1 MNRLI
6 LISLCFTALY
16 STVAN
21 CQTTYNKIARDTI
34 VTKPVFLGKAY
45 LLNGKKLTLP
55 VMEWF
60 MSDYPSANDAIQ
72 VASTTDQLGVVAYS
86 IGGLFALGGGLVYQ
100 QNEELGG
107 DLLTLSGIGLGT
119 GFLLQLVSGGYSKK
133 AVRNYNYEI
142 KTLYNQESSSLMVT
156 FIYKL

>member
-6 LISLCFTALY
+6 LIAFCFTAIPL
-16 STVAN
+16 TGII

-34 VTKPVFLGKAY
+34 VTQSAFLGKTH

-55 VMEWF
+55 VMQWF

-72 VASTTDQLGVVAYS
+72 GASVTDQLGVVAFGV
-86 IGGLFALGGGLVYQ
+86 GGLFALGGGLVYS
-100 QNEELGG
+100 QNDELGE
-107 DLLTLSGIGLGT
+107 DMLTLSGIGLGA
-119 GFLLQLVSGGYSKK
+119 GLILQLISNGYTNK
-133 AVRNYNYEI
+133 AVKNYNYEI
-142 KTLYNQESSSLMVT
+142 KTLYNQESATLMVT